1 MTGEDRTVH
10 AWEGSIRMKWS
21 SVASR
26 FNGNTLIVPFFSYS
40 ARARDRERLGPVQ
53 ERKPGSSWLPP
64 VLWPMDTH
72 DAWQIAPRTPLAVP
86 LM

>member
-1 MTGEDRTVH
+1 MEQRRKQIQRQYIDC
-10 AWEGSIRMKWS
+10 
-21 SVASR
+21 SV
-26 FNGNTLIVPFFSYS
+26 FSYS

-72 DAWQIAPRTPLAVP
+72 DAWQIAPRPRTPLAVP

>member
-1 MTGEDRTVH
+1 MEQRRKQIQRQYIDCSVF
-10 AWEGSIRMKWS
+10 S
-21 SVASR
+21 S
-26 FNGNTLIVPFFSYS
+26 S
-40 ARARDRERLGPVQ
+40 ARAGDRERLRPVQ

-64 VLWPMDTH
+64 VLWPMDTN